1 MKVKNDHRSKFSN
14 LSNWKE
20 EAWKKNQGF
29 NGIRT
34 RDLRL
39 AGKAEVTGSN
49 PVEALIFFFQASSFQ
64 LLKLEN
70 LLRWSFSTF
79 NVLIANSETY
89 GRYARYA
96 TIHFNTIREI
106 FVNFLLLDWS
116 IVFQQFW
123 NCDVSLHA
131 SVNWLSLMSRIIQ
144 SSKYNTACPPYDAT
158 KVLLEL
164 ACLLMSRIKKSLLYH
179 STKASRSSWTNPLDS
194 RCHALIIFGWYDKT

>member
-1 MKVKNDHRSKFSN
+1 MKVKNDQRSQFSN

-20 EAWKKNQGF
+20 EAWKKKSGLQQ
-29 NGIRT
+29 
-34 RDLRL
+34 D
-39 AGKAEVTGSN
+39 SN
-49 PVEALIFFFQASSFQ
+49 PWPPPCRQGGGHGFESCWSPDFFFQASSFQ

-158 KVLLEL
+158 RVLLEL

>member
-1 MKVKNDHRSKFSN
+1 MGTTKLNFTSDIFGQHALSSWQCSDSK
-14 LSNWKE
+14 
-20 EAWKKNQGF
+20 
-29 NGIRT
+29 T
-34 RDLRL
+34 RKHMAAIPDMRL
-39 AGKAEVTGSN
+39 V
-49 PVEALIFFFQASSFQ
+49 
-64 LLKLEN
+64 
-70 LLRWSFSTF
+70 
-79 NVLIANSETY
+79 
-89 GRYARYA
+89 
-96 TIHFNTIREI
+96 HFNTVREI

-123 NCDVSLHA
+123 NCDVFMHA

-144 SSKYNTACPPYDAT
+144 SSKYNTADSNSCPPYEAT